1 MSDCIGPLTKRHA
14 HAVAALHQAGIQ
26 TGFLSSLG
34 PCFLRQLYAAI
45 GSCPAGFGSIWQ
57 EPDGQVLGF
66 VACAES
72 TGRLYKQAFLRRG
85 LLMALPLIR
94 FVFRPSVLKRIWET
108 LRYPAETAEGL
119 PQAEVLSIVVSENA
133 RGKGVGKALMEA
145 AMDEFANRRIK
156 RIRVAVWDG
165 NEPAN
170 KFYQH
175 CRFSLAMKR
184 KHHGLDMNIYTSQ
197 TYAD

>member
-1 MSDCIGPLTKRHA
+1 MSDCIEPLTRRHA
-14 HAVAALHQAGIQ
+14 RAVAALHQAGIQ

-34 PCFLRQLYAAI
+34 PLFLRQLYAAI
-45 GSCPAGFGSIWQ
+45 GSCSAGFGYVRK
-57 EPDGQVLGF
+57 EPDGKVLGF

-85 LLMALPLIR
+85 LMMALPLIR
-94 FVFRPSVLKRIWET
+94 FVFRPAVLKRIWET
-108 LRYPAETAEGL
+108 LRYPTETAGDL
-119 PQAEVLSIVVSENA
+119 PNAEVLSIVVSEDA

-156 RIRVAVWDG
+156 QIRVAVWDG
-165 NEPAN
+165 NESAN

-175 CRFSLAMKR
+175 CGFSLATTR
-184 KHHGLDMNIYTSQ
+184 KHHGLDMNIYTSR
-197 TYAD
+197 TDAD